1 MPENEVTVY
10 IMIRFYLFIIIMNYI
25 FKNKRKCKDVKIL
38 DYKM

>member
-10 IMIRFYLFIIIMNYI
+10 TMIRFYLFIIRMNYL
-25 FKNKRKCKDVKIL
+25 FKNRRKCNDVKIL